1 MALIRGRKGEESR
14 PVALISSFVRLVW
27 VVYISMRVESG
38 LIRTISSMV
47 LHVLCIILGLKGAK
61 FLYIVQVEF
70 WVEPHS
76 KAQGYIPSMESIS
89 FLMISFHMRLY
100 VEFTTFL
107 KV

>member
-1 MALIRGRKGEESR
+1 
-14 PVALISSFVRLVW
+14 
-27 VVYISMRVESG
+27 MRVESG

-76 KAQGYIPSMESIS
+76 KAQGYIQKKRNREAIGRK
-89 FLMISFHMRLY
+89 FIDVATLA
-100 VEFTTFL
+100 
-107 KV
+107 